1 MSGNRGPRAPL
12 VRHWRCA
19 AHLVL
24 VSACGGSPTSPDGS
38 GGLSVVMTT
47 DGVSVDSDGYTVT
60 IQKTEDY
67 RTIPVAVDTVGINGT
82 LDLPV
87 LEPGSY
93 AVTVTDVRFTCT
105 VTSADPALSDL
116 IWLYATVR
124 AAHTTLVRFHF
135 TCRPPPTGRLAFIGA
150 GGLSTINADGSGLT
164 VLSTDSLFD
173 GEPAWSPDA
182 ARIAWVHGD
191 DIAVVNADGSGQVNL
206 TNGVGRNA
214 SPSWSP
220 DGTRLA
226 FTSTRDGGLPQ
237 LFVMGSDGSDVTRLT
252 DGVALYPAWAPTG
265 DRIAFSGY
273 SDGVGGIFQIGP
285 DGSGLTRL
293 TTAIL
298 YDYSP
303 AWSPDGT
310 RIAFHRIWGRN
321 RDGDI
326 FLMNADG
333 SGVTM
338 LTRYTGVTPA
348 WSPDGS
354 KIVYRKD
361 PGDLYFI
368 AVDGT
373 QDGRFIDGGDPD
385 WAP

>member
-1 MSGNRGPRAPL
+1 MSHNEGCKPPL
-12 VRHWRCA
+12 VRHCLTA
-19 AHLVL
+19 LLVL
-24 VSACGGSPTSPDGS
+24 ASACGGGPTGTDAP

-60 IQKTEDY
+60 VQKSEGY
-67 RTIPVAVDTVGINGT
+67 QTIPVAVDTVGINGT
-82 LDLPV
+82 LDLPNLDV
-87 LEPGSY
+87 GLY

-105 VTSADPALSDL
+105 VTDTDPPLVDL

-124 AAHTTLVRFHF
+124 AAHTTVARFHF
-135 TCRPPPTGRLAFIGA
+135 TCRPPPTGRLVFIGT

-164 VLSTDSLFD
+164 VLSPDSLFD
-173 GEPAWSPDA
+173 GEPAWSPDG

-191 DIAVVNADGSGQVNL
+191 DIAVTNADGSGTVNL

-220 DGTRLA
+220 DGSRLA
-226 FTSTRDGGLPQ
+226 FTSTRESELPQ
-237 LFVMGSDGSDVTRLT
+237 LFTMRADGSDVTRLT
-252 DGVALYPAWAPTG
+252 EGSALYPAWSPAG
-265 DRIAFSGY
+265 DRIAFSGD
-273 SDGVGGIFQIGP
+273 SGGVGGLFQIRP
-285 DGSGLTRL
+285 DGSGLARL

-303 AWSPDGT
+303 AWSPDGS

-333 SGVTM
+333 SDITM
-338 LTRYTGVTPA
+338 LTHYTGVAPA

-373 QDGRFIDGGDPD
+373 QEGRFIHGWDPD
-385 WAP
+385 WTR